1 MMKSNRLSTILVG
14 LLFALSVFAAGL
26 ALICV
31 LNVRTLN
38 RLQAR
43 AFYIN
48 NDRAVLQALLNDCVE
63 YSKRNPAMELL
74 LQSVGVKPKQ
84 APAQPPAKAPT
95 R

>member
-1 MMKSNRLSTILVG
+1 MMTSNRLSTILLG
-14 LLFALSVFAAGL
+14 LLFALSVFVAGL
-26 ALICV
+26 SLICV

-63 YSKRNPAMELL
+63 YSRRNPAMEAV
-74 LQSVGVKPKQ
+74 LQYVGVKPKQ
-84 APAQPPAKAPT
+84 AATQPPAKAPS